1 VRRLI
6 HALLGAAAAALLGL
20 AHAHVP
26 GPAHGPVAAS
36 GIVVSGAE
44 ATRVPEWRAAREH
57 TPQAPP
63 EKAAR
68 TRRQSVATGAGAL
81 PATVAA
87 GAVSAP
93 VVLVISGTVELL
105 ALRSECG
112 HCTRA
117 PRPPP
122 TS

>member
-1 VRRLI
+1 MRRLI

-26 GPAHGPVAAS
+26 GPPHMPVAAS
-36 GIVVSGAE
+36 IVVSGAE
-44 ATRVPEWRAAREH
+44 AARVPEWRAAREH

-63 EKAAR
+63 ETAAR
-68 TRRQSVATGAGAL
+68 TRRHSVATGAGAL
-81 PATVAA
+81 PAMVAA
-87 GAVSAP
+87 GGVGAP